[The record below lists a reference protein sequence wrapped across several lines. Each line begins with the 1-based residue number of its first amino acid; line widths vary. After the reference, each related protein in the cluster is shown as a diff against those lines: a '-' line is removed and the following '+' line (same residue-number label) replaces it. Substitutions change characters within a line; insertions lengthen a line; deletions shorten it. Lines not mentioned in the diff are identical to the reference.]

1 MQRFQSILQFKKV
14 SCKNCYKCVRNCPVK
29 AIRVHDHQAR
39 IIESQCIYCEKCI
52 LVCPQDAKEEQ
63 NMIPAIRSAME
74 NKAQVIASLHPA
86 YLARFGVTGLNKIRE
101 ARKKLG
107 FADVADAAEGASLMT
122 AQYRALFPEQ
132 KELGVMISSACPVI
146 VQLIKKHYPHLLGNL
161 VQSASMMQFHANYLK
176 KQYPKARIVYVSPC
190 ISVMSELREPG
201 NEVDYVITLEEL
213 AEWLKKEGISV
224 KEEEPERSA
233 YRSREIAL
241 ADGLTDLL
249 GTVKGIRKLS
259 VSGMEQCREVLKELH
274 PEDFENCFLEMYAC
288 SGGCV
293 AGPSFQMKKGRYL
306 ADVFAVKNAAFG
318 KNFHEEAGDYELPE
332 FELRRNFGYCPAQVQ
347 AEDEV
352 SEEEIRDALAEMG
365 KFSPKDELNCG
376 ACGYNTCRE
385 KAIAIIQNKAEVA
398 MCIPYMRARQE
409 SYSNKVFN
417 AMQGLLVTV
426 DYNLKIIQM
435 NQAAT
440 KLFNV
445 PKKRRLIGKP
455 VSEIMDDYSLASILA
470 FDRNLMQDEIYL
482 EDQKCYLDRVMTN
495 DKENKMILCIMKDI
509 TKERKHKDQIY
520 HVQVEAARMADKLVE
535 EQLKIVQQIA
545 GLLGETAADTKVAVE
560 KLKNTILLESEEP
573 NEKK

>member
-86 YLARFGVTGLNKIRE
+86 YLARFGVTGINKIRE
-101 ARKKLG
+101 AMKKLG

-352 SEEEIRDALAEMG
+352 SEEEIRDVLAEMG

-417 AMQGLLVTV
+417 AMPGLLVTV

-470 FDRNLMQDEIYL
+470 FDRNLMQDEI
-482 EDQKCYLDRVMTN
+482 
-495 DKENKMILCIMKDI
+495 IW
-509 TKERKHKDQIY
+509 
-520 HVQVEAARMADKLVE
+520 
-535 EQLKIVQQIA
+535 KIRSVIWI
-545 GLLGETAADTKVAVE
+545 V
-560 KLKNTILLESEEP
+560 
-573 NEKK
+573 